1 MCQSAKKVGHEN
13 VQFGKFMKSHKSGQ
27 EVPTPEQVWM
37 LEQKPWGSATKSRL
51 KFYKDPFGMLH
62 DLVTGD

>member
-1 MCQSAKKVGHEN
+1 
-13 VQFGKFMKSHKSGQ
+13 MKSHKSGH

-37 LEQKPWGSATKSRL
+37 LEQEPWGSATKSRL